1 MQTVIAAVIREHV
14 ENAAFFWAQRDTLA
28 AEDPPDTE
36 AITVVDARLEANLD
50 ALRIAG
56 PTVWPLIIA
65 ALEAFPEKG
74 ELFVLTH
81 RALETGDAK
90 RLNQAVAFARMDDD
104 SCRGLCGAFEWL
116 SPRITA
122 PVVRDWIDSGDG
134 IRVRAALSALIAHG
148 GDPGDRLERLLRHES
163 EEVRKLAQILAARP
177 SFPTP
182 EPSRKNQERHG

>member
-1 MQTVIAAVIREHV
+1 MQTVIVAVIREHV

-36 AITVVDARLEANLD
+36 AVAFVDARLEANLD

-56 PTVWPLIIA
+56 PAVWPLIIA
-65 ALEAFPEKG
+65 AMETFPEKG

-81 RALETGDAK
+81 RALETGDGK

-116 SPRITA
+116 PPKITA

-134 IRVRAALSALIAHG
+134 IRIRAALSALIAHG
-148 GDPGDRLERLLRHES
+148 GDPGDRLEHLLRHDS
-163 EEVRKLAQILAARP
+163 DEVRKLAEILATRP
-177 SFPTP
+177 GFHAPTP
-182 EPSRKNQERHG
+182 DRAN